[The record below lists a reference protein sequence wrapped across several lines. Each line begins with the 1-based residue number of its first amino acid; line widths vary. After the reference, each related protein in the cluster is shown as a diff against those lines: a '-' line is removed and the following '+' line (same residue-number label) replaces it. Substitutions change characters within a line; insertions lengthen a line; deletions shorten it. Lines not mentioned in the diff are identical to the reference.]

1 MSGLELNEDDCLHG
15 DDDYTLLYMPK
26 SAAIDVEYFTE
37 LTTGELNS
45 LNNITIPTEALPRI
59 DERLTSINGLRLND
73 TDYFCDYCGSYHL
86 DLSSSYYCYD
96 CNKDMCNLCFSE
108 TSAEIAE
115 QNGAMNYHLR
125 ENDLRE
131 CRNHDLCRSID
142 RRQAFC
148 DICENQ
154 IPLMYPEHYYLEGE
168 DYDVCGACYVNG
180 NNVRNKDDL
189 IKIDGDI
196 KFGSLYDWIEIFSDS
211 DGNAVLCNLNPNS
224 NYYKKSA
231 FLAVDDH
238 GRSGYYISDNMDIS
252 RLIDEY
258 KEFSQENPD
267 EENPQEN
274 PQENSDEENPQENS
288 NEENP
293 QENSNE
299 ENPQENSDEENPQ
312 ENSDEENPQENS
324 DEENPQ
330 ENPEDETSHSDDAD
344 ECCAIHS
351 MMIKRHMR
359 VYFG

>member
-1 MSGLELNEDDCLHG
+1 MSGLELNEDDYLRG
-15 DDDYTLLYMPK
+15 DDDNTLLYMPK
-26 SAAIDVEYFTE
+26 SVAIDVEYFTE

-59 DERLTSINGLRLND
+59 DGRVVSINGLRLYD
-73 TDYFCDYCGSYHL
+73 EYYYCDYCRSFPLDLRSSPL

-125 ENDLRE
+125 ENDLME
-131 CRNHDLCRSID
+131 CRNHDLRRSID
-142 RRQAFC
+142 RRRSCC
-148 DICENQ
+148 DICEKE

-168 DYDVCGACYVNG
+168 DYDICGACYIIG

-231 FLAVDDH
+231 FLAVDNH

-258 KEFSQENPD
+258 KENSQ
-267 EENPQEN
+267 
-274 PQENSDEENPQENS
+274 
-288 NEENP
+288 
-293 QENSNE
+293 
-299 ENPQENSDEENPQ
+299 
-312 ENSDEENPQENS
+312 
-324 DEENPQ
+324 
-330 ENPEDETSHSDDAD
+330 DETSHRNDVED
-344 ECCAIHS
+344 CCAIHS
-351 MMIKRHMR
+351 MMIKRHMH